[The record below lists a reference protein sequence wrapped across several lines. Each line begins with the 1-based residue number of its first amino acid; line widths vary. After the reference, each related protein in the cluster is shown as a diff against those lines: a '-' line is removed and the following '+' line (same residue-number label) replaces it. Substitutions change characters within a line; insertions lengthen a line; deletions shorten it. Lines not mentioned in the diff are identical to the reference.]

1 MLTEQKMTTLAP
13 TEEAPTEEARKDW
26 VTPEF
31 ERTPLNEALAGST
44 TASSDAS
51 FNLS

>member
-1 MLTEQKMTTLAP
+1 MLTEQNMTTPAP

-44 TASSDAS
+44 VASADAS